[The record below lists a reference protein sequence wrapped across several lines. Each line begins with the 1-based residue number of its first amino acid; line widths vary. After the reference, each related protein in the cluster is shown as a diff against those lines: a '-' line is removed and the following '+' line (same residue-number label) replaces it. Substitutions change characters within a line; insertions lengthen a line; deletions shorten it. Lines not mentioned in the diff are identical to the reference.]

1 MANQDR
7 QWFQRRNG
15 QLKLEKSYYIDHW
28 TELAEYT
35 GPRSARFF
43 VTDRQKQG
51 SVRNSKLIDGT
62 PIFANRVLASGL
74 VSGVT
79 NPARSWVLYRMADP
93 ELNRYQPV
101 KEWLDIAR
109 KRTHETFIKS
119 NLYSVL
125 PQAYGDLGAFGTTA
139 FAVLEDPDT
148 GITCEHF
155 PIGSYSIS
163 TGKHGKVNTIYR
175 EFQMTVGQLV
185 ERFGEENCSSP
196 VRDAFARGELD
207 RWHTVIHA
215 IEPNAEH
222 DPDKLL
228 SKFKKFISVYYEEG
242 SKDVEFLSRKG
253 FDDFPVMAPRWQTVG
268 EDLYGI
274 SPGMDALGDIKS
286 LQTMHRRKL
295 QALDKKVTPP
305 MVGPSSLKN
314 KRVSLLSGD
323 ITYVDVANGTNSL
336 TPAYQVNFALT
347 ELKEEIA
354 ETQYRIKQ
362 AFYSDLFLMI
372 SSIDRSNLTATEIA
386 AKKEEQL
393 LALGPVYLKLN
404 DELLDPL
411 VERTFR
417 ILLQQGKLPPPP
429 PEMQGKEMAIEYVS
443 TMAQTMK
450 AVGVSNLERHL
461 TFVGGLAQ
469 AWPTVLDGINVDAVV
484 EEHAEMVGVPPRIN
498 NDEATRKAIRD
509 QRAQADKAQQ
519 AMAMAQQGADVAQK
533 LASSP
538 LGDNNALSN
547 IIQRMQG
554 APAVAPGVPA

>member
-1 MANQDR
+1 MAEQNR
-7 QWFQRRNG
+7 QYFDRRNG
-15 QLKLEKSYYIDHW
+15 QLKLEKSYYVDHW
-28 TELAEYT
+28 RELAEYT

-51 SVRNSKLIDGT
+51 STRNSKLIDGT
-62 PIFANRVLASGL
+62 PIFANRTLASGL

-79 NPARSWVLYRMADP
+79 NPARAWVLYRMANPD
-93 ELNRYQPV
+93 LNRFQPV
-101 KEWLDIAR
+101 KEWLDTAR
-109 KRTHETFIKS
+109 KRTHEAFIKS

-125 PQAYGDLGAFGTTA
+125 PQAYADLGAYGTTA
-139 FAVLEDPDT
+139 FAVEEDPGS
-148 GITCEHF
+148 GITCEAF

-163 TGKHGKVNTIYR
+163 TGPRGRVNTIYR
-175 EFQMTVGQLV
+175 ESQMTVAQLV
-185 ERFGEENCSSP
+185 DRFGLKNCSTP
-196 VRDAFARGELD
+196 VQDAFARGDLD

-215 IEPNAEH
+215 IEPNLEH
-222 DPDKLL
+222 DPDKIN
-228 SKFKKFISVYYEEG
+228 SRFKRFISVYYEEG
-242 SKDVEFLSRKG
+242 SKDVPFLSRKG

-268 EDLYGI
+268 EDMYGI

-305 MVGPSSLKN
+305 MIGPSSLMN

-323 ITYVDVANGTNSL
+323 ITYVDVANGANSL
-336 TPAYQVNFALT
+336 TPAYQVNLQLS

-429 PEMQGKEMAIEYVS
+429 PEMQNQEMAIEYVS
-443 TMAQTMK
+443 TMAQAMK

-461 TFVGGLAQ
+461 TFVGGLAN
-469 AWPTVLDGINVDAVV
+469 AWPTVLDGINADAVV
-484 EEHAEMVGVPPRIN
+484 EEHAEMVGVPPRIT
-498 NDEATRKAIRD
+498 NDAATRKAIRD
-509 QRAQADKAQQ
+509 QRAQQEKAAQ
-519 AMAMAQQGADVAQK
+519 AMQVAQQGADVAQK
-533 LASSP
+533 LAGSP
-538 LGDNNALSN
+538 LGENNALSQ
-547 IIQRMQG
+547 IMQRMQG
-554 APAVAPGVPA
+554 APAVATGAPA